1 MLFPMMMSGKL
12 NKFFLGSFYMNKRFY
27 FKDMEPS
34 KAMEN
39 YANEQLAKVEKFLSH
54 EPLPVSIDMTFS
66 PSKVREHHKVEL
78 RIKSPH
84 YDLVS
89 EYEHQGMEFYD
100 VIDRVIDTMYR
111 NLHEAKRQRV
121 DERNHRGDRER
132 E

>member
-1 MLFPMMMSGKL
+1 
-12 NKFFLGSFYMNKRFY
+12 MNKRIY
-27 FKDMEPS
+27 FKNMEPS
-34 KAMEN
+34 KGMEQ
-39 YANEQLAKVEKFLSH
+39 YANQQLAKIETFLAHEKS
-54 EPLPVSIDMTFS
+54 PIQIDLTFA

-111 NLHEAKRQRV
+111 NLHEAKRQRI
-121 DERNHRGDRER
+121 DERNHRGNNE
-132 E
+132 